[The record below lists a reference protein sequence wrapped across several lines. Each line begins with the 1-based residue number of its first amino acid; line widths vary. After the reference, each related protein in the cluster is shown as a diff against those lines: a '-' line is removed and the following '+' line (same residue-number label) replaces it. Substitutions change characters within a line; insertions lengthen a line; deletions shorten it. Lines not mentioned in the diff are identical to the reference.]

1 MPEALRT
8 LLIGSAAIAAGYTW
22 MGMRA
27 AAIPLASPER
37 LIAELR
43 LAQIA
48 ALLLTLSAGPYIGFA
63 AAHEALPGSGIDV
76 ALAVGFFVLAASTL
90 VRDPRQALTILAL
103 GFAAHAVVDV
113 AHRPGALPDGIA
125 PQWYA
130 VGCAV
135 FDVYIGAVTYYPMLR
150 R

>member
-63 AAHEALPGSGIDV
+63 AAHETLPGSGIDI